1 MPDFVSPTCRC
12 KNSLSVKA
20 TPSAKGMFLNFKNL
34 EERLLE
40 ELNRLRQL
48 EPSVDKT
55 LQSLAR

>member
-1 MPDFVSPTCRC
+1 
-12 KNSLSVKA
+12 
-20 TPSAKGMFLNFKNL
+20 MFLNFINL

>member
-1 MPDFVSPTCRC
+1 
-12 KNSLSVKA
+12 
-20 TPSAKGMFLNFKNL
+20 LNFKNL

-48 EPSVDKT
+48 ESSVDKA